1 MAALSLLYCD
11 EIVPG
16 NVLGR
21 AERKCWCIYAT
32 ILQFGDHMSQEEAWL
47 SLSVERSTF
56 VTTLDGGIAQ
66 IFAIILSS
74 IFNNPIVDPKT
85 TGIKL
90 KNLTMGD
97 LTIWFDFAMVLA
109 DGAAQKQ
116 VWSSKGDSG
125 TRFCLQCSNVHA
137 TRIDTTATDEQDHI
151 FCETMMY
158 SQLQLVHDQELL
170 DSYQRLHARFS
181 TCTKKVFLQW
191 QQATGLTYSKYA
203 LMLNESLLSK
213 GLIQPISQFCHD
225 WMHGVLQGTAPVVLH
240 HMLATLSEHFQ
251 SIHDLLSKYFEVWT
265 LPKGWKSQHLPKLFL
280 KKNQNAQGKATKF
293 SCLAS
298 EILGIFPILRHFLCT
313 IVEPKALCPLA
324 IQAFYAMAHVIDQCH
339 GGVQWKRTTRE
350 SLLLAVEAANQ
361 TFRAAWPDA
370 PMIRKWHWHLHL
382 PDTMARFGMLPSC
395 FTAERKHKTIS
406 AFATK
411 LTKTSHFEKHLLQQI
426 VPNEIS
432 TLQELHLFPEVGHLI
447 KPQKAQAKHVEALLP
462 FLSTPPDHAEIAS
475 SCQLSRGGYIHGGDA
490 ICFSNEDGISTWR
503 IAKVILHA
511 KVFGL
516 TATLVQLW
524 TIEAMHQWHANCK
537 ATPSTCLIPME
548 NILFPVPFTT
558 DGEMSTVLL
567 PSQIYS
573 LHTSQKWKWFAACT
587 EPHVA
592 FHLDSKALFWLY
604 MASKASWLYIL
615 IRINIIFTHFCCLLF
630 SFFSKFDFIN
640 AYGTMFFNI

>member
-1 MAALSLLYCD
+1 
-11 EIVPG
+11 
-16 NVLGR
+16 
-21 AERKCWCIYAT
+21 
-32 ILQFGDHMSQEEAWL
+32 
-47 SLSVERSTF
+47 
-56 VTTLDGGIAQ
+56 
-66 IFAIILSS
+66 
-74 IFNNPIVDPKT
+74 
-85 TGIKL
+85 
-90 KNLTMGD
+90 
-97 LTIWFDFAMVLA
+97 
-109 DGAAQKQ
+109 
-116 VWSSKGDSG
+116 
-125 TRFCLQCSNVHA
+125 
-137 TRIDTTATDEQDHI
+137 
-151 FCETMMY
+151 MY

-240 HMLATLSEHFQ
+240 HMLATLSEPFQ

-447 KPQKAQAKHVEALLP
+447 KPQKAQAKKCGGPIAILVHTTRPCRNCFLLPVIQRWLHPWWWCHMLFQWRWHIHLEDCQSDSPCQSVWLDSHIGPTVDHRGHAPMACQLQSHTFHMLDPHGKHFVSSSIHHRWWNVHSAAALPNLQPPHKPEMKMICCLHRATCGFSFGQQSLFLALHGQQSLLALHLNSNKHYFHTLLLP
-462 FLSTPPDHAEIAS
+462 FVLIFFKIWFHKRIWHNVFQHIIVWMILTPKKS
-475 SCQLSRGGYIHGGDA
+475 Y
-490 ICFSNEDGISTWR
+490 N
-503 IAKVILHA
+503 
-511 KVFGL
+511 
-516 TATLVQLW
+516 
-524 TIEAMHQWHANCK
+524 
-537 ATPSTCLIPME
+537 
-548 NILFPVPFTT
+548 
-558 DGEMSTVLL
+558 
-567 PSQIYS
+567 
-573 LHTSQKWKWFAACT
+573 
-587 EPHVA
+587 
-592 FHLDSKALFWLY
+592 
-604 MASKASWLYIL
+604 
-615 IRINIIFTHFCCLLF
+615 
-630 SFFSKFDFIN
+630 
-640 AYGTMFFNI
+640 